1 MPGANRGGDSIAA
14 IGPCDLPGTVSAPA
28 AWLRPMLKLQG
39 IAVSPGVTIGE
50 ALVLDSEGFRIPRRF
65 VARSAV
71 DTELER
77 LANAVAETSREIERN
92 RDAIQAELGGQY
104 AAIFAAHLAML
115 HDAKLQAELT
125 SAVRDKNFWPEYAV
139 SRTLRRYAK
148 VFQNLDNH
156 IAQRAHDIYD
166 IEKSLL
172 RNLLGQRR
180 ETLAAISQ
188 PVIVLAHNLT
198 PSETA
203 NLDRRFVQG
212 FATELGGP
220 GSHTAIVAEG
230 LEIPAV
236 VGLGPFLADV
246 SGGEPVILDGNQGIV
261 ILQPDEETIARYRL
275 EVETARTV
283 AARLDGLRDLP
294 AETTDG
300 VRIQVTGNIEFP
312 SEVEQCLSRGCDG
325 IGLYR
330 TEFLYLTSPREPTEE
345 DHFAAYSEVVR
356 SINDKPVVIRTLDLG
371 ADKMRTEKTPEEER
385 NPCLGLRSIRLSL
398 RQLPMFRTQLRAILR
413 ASAIGDVRV
422 LFPLVSTI
430 VELRQAR
437 MVLADVMED
446 LAEHGIAFNPKM
458 PVGMMVETPA
468 AVIML
473 DAFIRE
479 VDFVSIGTND
489 LIQYT
494 LAVDRGNKEVAELY
508 NASDPAVLRQLRRSL
523 DVAREAG
530 VPANVCGQMSGSVM
544 YTQLLLGLG
553 LRQMSVP
560 ASAIPEIKQVCR
572 SVSVAECRG
581 IAERALAMDSA
592 REVKAFLRDQM
603 RRLLSE
609 SVA

>member
-1 MPGANRGGDSIAA
+1 
-14 IGPCDLPGTVSAPA
+14 
-28 AWLRPMLKLQG
+28 MLKLQG

-65 VARSAV
+65 VERSAV

-77 LANAVAETSREIERN
+77 LRNAVSETAREIERN
-92 RDAIQAELGGQY
+92 RDAIRAELGEQY
-104 AAIFAAHLAML
+104 AAIFDAHLAML
-115 HDAKLQAELT
+115 HDDRLQGELT
-125 SAVRDKNFWPEYAV
+125 SAVRDRNWWPEYAV

-148 VFQNLDNH
+148 VFQSLDNH
-156 IAQRAHDIYD
+156 ISQRAHDIYD

-203 NLDRRFVQG
+203 NLDRRFVKG

-246 SGGEPVILDGNQGIV
+246 SGGEPVILDGHHGVV
-261 ILQPDEETIARYRL
+261 ILQPDEETIARYKL
-275 EVETARTV
+275 ELEAARTA
-283 AARLDGLRDLP
+283 AARLDTLRDVP

-300 VRIQVTGNIEFP
+300 VRIQLTGNIEFP
-312 SEVEQCLSRGCDG
+312 SEAEQCLSRGCDG

-330 TEFLYLTSPREPTEE
+330 TEFLYLTSREEPTEE
-345 DHFAAYSEVVR
+345 DHFAAYAAVVR
-356 SINDKPVVIRTLDLG
+356 SMQGKPVVIRTLDLG
-371 ADKMRTEKTPEEER
+371 ADKMRTETTPEEER

-413 ASAIGDVRV
+413 ASALGDVRV
-422 LFPLVSTI
+422 LFPLVSTV

-437 MVLADVMED
+437 LVLADVMED

-468 AVIML
+468 AVMML
-473 DAFIRE
+473 DAFIKE

-494 LAVDRGNKEVAELY
+494 LAVDRGNKEVADLY
-508 NASDPAVLRQLRRSL
+508 NACDPAVLRLLSRSL

-553 LRQMSVP
+553 LRQLSVP
-560 ASAIPEIKQVCR
+560 ASAIPEVKQVCR
-572 SVSVAECRG
+572 SVSVADCRE
-581 IAERALAMDSA
+581 IAARALQMDSA

-603 RRLLSE
+603 RRRLPE
-609 SVA
+609 TVA

>member
-14 IGPCDLPGTVSAPA
+14 IGPCDLPGTVSAPVA
-28 AWLRPMLKLQG
+28 GLRPMLKLQG

-508 NASDPAVLRQLRRSL
+508 NACDPAVLRQLRRSL

>member
-1 MPGANRGGDSIAA
+1 
-14 IGPCDLPGTVSAPA
+14 
-28 AWLRPMLKLQG
+28 MLKLQG

-65 VARSAV
+65 VERSAV
-71 DTELER
+71 DTELAR
-77 LANAVAETSREIERN
+77 LATAVAETAHEVERN
-92 RDAIQAELGGQY
+92 RDAIRAELGDKY
-104 AAIFAAHLAML
+104 AAIFKAHLAML
-115 HDAKLQAELT
+115 HDTKLQEELT
-125 SAVRDKNFWPEYAV
+125 SAVRDKNWWPEYAV

-148 VFQNLDNH
+148 AFQNLDNH

-166 IEKSLL
+166 LEKSLL

-203 NLDRRFVQG
+203 NLDRRLVRG

-236 VGLGPFLADV
+236 VGVGPFLADV
-246 SGGEPVILDGNQGIV
+246 SGGEPVILDGNQGVI
-261 ILQPDEETIARYRL
+261 ILQPDEETIAQYRL
-275 EVETARTV
+275 EEEAARTV

-300 VRIQVTGNIEFP
+300 VRVQIMGNIEFP
-312 SEVEQCLSRGCDG
+312 SEVEQCISRGCDG

-330 TEFLYLTSPREPTEE
+330 TEFLYLTSRREPTEE
-345 DHFAAYSEVVR
+345 DHYAAYSEVVKAMP
-356 SINDKPVVIRTLDLG
+356 DKPVVIRTLDLG
-371 ADKMRTEKTPEEER
+371 ADKMLTERTPEEER

-398 RQLPMFRTQLRAILR
+398 RQLPIFRTQLRAILR
-413 ASAIGDVRV
+413 ASALGDVRV
-422 LFPLVSTI
+422 MFPLVSTI

-468 AVIML
+468 AVMML
-473 DAFIRE
+473 DAFIKE

-494 LAVDRGNKEVAELY
+494 LAVDRGNKEVADLY
-508 NASDPAVLRQLRRSL
+508 NACDPAVLRLLRRSL
-523 DVAREAG
+523 DVAHEAG

-553 LRQMSVP
+553 LRHLSVP
-560 ASAIPEIKQVCR
+560 ASAIPEVKQVCR
-572 SVSVAECRG
+572 SVSVADCRL
-581 IAERALAMDSA
+581 IANKALTMHAA
-592 REVKAFLRDQM
+592 QEVKAYLRDQM
-603 RRLLSE
+603 RRLLAHT
-609 SVA
+609 VA

>member
-1 MPGANRGGDSIAA
+1 
-14 IGPCDLPGTVSAPA
+14 
-28 AWLRPMLKLQG
+28 MLKLQG
-39 IAVSPGVTIGE
+39 IAVSSGVTIGE

-71 DTELER
+71 DTELQR
-77 LANAVAETSREIERN
+77 LSNAIAESTAEIKKN
-92 RDAIQAELGGQY
+92 RDAVRGELGEQY
-104 AAIFAAHLAML
+104 AAIFDAHLAML
-115 HDAKLQAELT
+115 HDQRLQEELT
-125 SAVRDKNFWPEYAV
+125 SAVRERNWWPEYAV

-180 ETLAAISQ
+180 ETLAAISE
-188 PVIVLAHNLT
+188 PVVILAHNLT

-203 NLDRRFVQG
+203 NLDRRFVKG

-236 VGLGPFLADV
+236 VGIGPFLADV
-246 SGGEPVILDGNQGIV
+246 SGGEPVILDGNQGVV

-275 EVETARTV
+275 EAEVAETV
-283 AARLDGLRDLP
+283 AASLGQLRDLP

-300 VRIQVTGNIEFP
+300 VRIQIRGNIEFP
-312 SEVEQCLSRGCDG
+312 EEVEQCMRRGSDG

-330 TEFLYLTSPREPTEE
+330 TEFLYLTSQHEPSEE
-345 DHFAAYSEVVR
+345 DHYRAYRKVIDAIDGKPMVV
-356 SINDKPVVIRTLDLG
+356 RTLDLG
-371 ADKMRTEKTPEEER
+371 SDKMLTEKSPEEER

-413 ASAIGDVRV
+413 ASAHGDVRV
-422 LFPLVSTI
+422 MFPLVSTI
-430 VELRQAR
+430 LELRQAR

-446 LAEHGIAFNPKM
+446 LAEHDIDFNPKLKI
-458 PVGMMVETPA
+458 GIMVETPA
-468 AVIML
+468 AAMML
-473 DAFIRE
+473 DAFIEE
-479 VDFVSIGTND
+479 VDFVSVGTND

-494 LAVDRGNKEVAELY
+494 LAVDRGNKDVADLY
-508 NASDPAVLRQLRRSL
+508 SACDPAVIRLLKRSL
-523 DVAREAG
+523 DIADDAG
-530 VPANVCGQMSGSVM
+530 VSASVCGQMSGSVM

-553 LRQMSVP
+553 LRELSVP
-560 ASAIPEIKQVCR
+560 AAAIPEIKQAVR
-572 SVSVAECRG
+572 SVSIADCQAVAKRVLE
-581 IAERALAMDSA
+581 MNSA
-592 REVKAFLRDQM
+592 RDVKAFLRDQK
-603 RRLLSE
+603 RRLLAE
-609 SVA
+609 TVA

>member
-1 MPGANRGGDSIAA
+1 
-14 IGPCDLPGTVSAPA
+14 
-28 AWLRPMLKLQG
+28 MLKLQG

-50 ALVLDSEGFRIPRRF
+50 ALVLDAEGFRIPRRF

-71 DTELER
+71 DTELSR
-77 LANAVAETSREIERN
+77 LAKAIEDTSREIERN

-104 AAIFAAHLAML
+104 AGIFAAHLAML
-115 HDAKLQAELT
+115 HDPKLQEELT
-125 SAVRDKNFWPEYAV
+125 SAVRDRNFWPEYAV

-148 VFQNLDNH
+148 AFQNLDNH

-172 RNLLGQRR
+172 RNLLGQAR

-246 SGGEPVILDGNQGIV
+246 SGGEPVILDGNQGVV

-283 AARLDGLRDLP
+283 AARLDRFRDLP

-312 SEVEQCLSRGCDG
+312 SEAEQCLSRGCDG

-345 DHFAAYSEVVR
+345 DHYAAYAEVVR
-356 SINDKPVVIRTLDLG
+356 SMQGKPVVIRTLDLG
-371 ADKMRTEKTPEEER
+371 ADKMRTESTPEEER

-413 ASAIGDVRV
+413 ASALGDVRV

-430 VELRQAR
+430 MELRQAR

-473 DAFIRE
+473 DAFVRE
-479 VDFVSIGTND
+479 VDFLSIGTND

-508 NASDPAVLRQLRRSL
+508 NACDPAVLRQLRRSL
-523 DVAREAG
+523 EVAREAG

-544 YTQLLLGLG
+544 FTQLLLGMG

-572 SVSVAECRG
+572 SVSVAECRV
-581 IAERALAMDSA
+581 IAERALSMDGA
-592 REVKAFLRDQM
+592 REVKAYLRDQM
-603 RRLLSE
+603 RRLLSDTI
-609 SVA
+609 A

>member
-1 MPGANRGGDSIAA
+1 MPARYGR
-14 IGPCDLPGTVSAPA
+14 V
-28 AWLRPMLKLQG
+28 MLKLQG

-71 DTELER
+71 DSELER
-77 LANAVAETSREIERN
+77 LARAVADTAKEIERN
-92 RDAIQAELGGQY
+92 RDAIELELGGQY
-104 AAIFAAHLAML
+104 AAIFEAHLAML
-115 HDAKLQAELT
+115 HDTRLQEELQ
-125 SAVRDKNFWPEYAV
+125 SAVRDRNWWPEYAV

-172 RNLLGQRR
+172 RNLLGERR
-180 ETLAAISQ
+180 ETLADISQ

-246 SGGEPVILDGNQGIV
+246 SGGEPVILDGNQGVV

-275 EVETARTV
+275 EAEIARSV
-283 AARLDGLRDLP
+283 AARLDTLRDLP
-294 AETTDG
+294 AETIDG
-300 VRIQVTGNIEFP
+300 VRIGIHGNIEFP
-312 SEVEQCLSRGCDG
+312 NEAEHCIARGCDG

-356 SINDKPVVIRTLDLG
+356 AMPNLPVVIRTLDLG
-371 ADKMRTEKTPEEER
+371 ADKLRTETTSEER

-398 RQLPMFRTQLRAILR
+398 RHIPSFRTQLRAILR
-413 ASAIGDVRV
+413 VSAMGDVRV
-422 LFPLVSTI
+422 LFPLISTI
-430 VELRQAR
+430 LELRQAR

-446 LAEHGIAFNPKM
+446 LAEKRIDFNRNMK
-458 PVGMMVETPA
+458 VGMMVETPA
-468 AVIML
+468 AAMMIDV
-473 DAFIRE
+473 FVKE

-494 LAVDRGNKEVAELY
+494 LAVDRGNKDVADLY
-508 NASDPAVLRQLRRSL
+508 NASDPSVLRLIRRSL
-523 DVAREAG
+523 DAAAAVG
-530 VPANVCGQMSGSVM
+530 VPANLCGQMSGSVV

-553 LRQMSVP
+553 LRQLSVP
-560 ASAIPEIKQVCR
+560 PSSIPEVKQVCR
-572 SVSVAECRG
+572 SVSVAECRL
-581 IAERALAMDSA
+581 IADRALEMDSA
-592 REVKAFLRDQM
+592 REVKNFLRDQ
-603 RRLLSE
+603 LSRVLPE
-609 SVA
+609 TAV

>member
-1 MPGANRGGDSIAA
+1 
-14 IGPCDLPGTVSAPA
+14 
-28 AWLRPMLKLQG
+28 MLKLQG
-39 IAVSPGVTIGE
+39 IAVSAGVTIGE

-65 VARSAV
+65 VERSAV
-71 DTELER
+71 DTELAR
-77 LANAVAETSREIERN
+77 LAAAIAETTREVERN
-92 RDAIQAELGGQY
+92 RDAIRTELGDQY
-104 AAIFAAHLAML
+104 AAIFEAHLAML
-115 HDAKLQAELT
+115 HDDRLQQELT
-125 SAVRDKNFWPEYAV
+125 SAVRDRNWWPEYAV

-148 VFQNLDNH
+148 AFQNLDNH

-180 ETLAAISQ
+180 ETLASISQ
-188 PVIVLAHNLT
+188 PVVVLAHNLT

-203 NLDRRFVQG
+203 NLDRRLVKG

-236 VGLGPFLADV
+236 VGIGPFLADV

-261 ILQPDEETIARYRL
+261 ILQPDEETIARYRQEL
-275 EVETARTV
+275 EAARTV
-283 AARLDGLRDLP
+283 AARLDRLRDLP

-300 VRIQVTGNIEFP
+300 VRVQITGNIEFP
-312 SEVEQCLSRGCDG
+312 SEVEQCISRGCDG

-330 TEFLYLTSPREPTEE
+330 TEFLYLTSKREPTEE
-345 DHFAAYSEVVR
+345 DHFAAYSEVVKAMG
-356 SINDKPVVIRTLDLG
+356 DKPVVIRTLDLG
-371 ADKMRTEKTPEEER
+371 ADKMLTETTPEEER

-398 RQLPMFRTQLRAILR
+398 RQLPIFRTQLRAILR
-413 ASAIGDVRV
+413 ASALGDVRV
-422 LFPLVSTI
+422 MFPLVSTI

-468 AVIML
+468 AVMML
-473 DAFIRE
+473 DCFIKE

-494 LAVDRGNKEVAELY
+494 LAVDRGNKEVADLY
-508 NASDPAVLRQLRRSL
+508 NACDPAVLRQLRRSL

>member
-1 MPGANRGGDSIAA
+1 
-14 IGPCDLPGTVSAPA
+14 
-28 AWLRPMLKLQG
+28 MLKLQG

-65 VARSAV
+65 VERSAV

-77 LANAVAETSREIERN
+77 LANAVAETAREIERN
-92 RDAIQAELGGQY
+92 RDAIRAELGEQY
-104 AAIFAAHLAML
+104 AAIFDAHLAML
-115 HDAKLQAELT
+115 HDERLQGELT
-125 SAVRDKNFWPEYAV
+125 SAVRDKNWWPEYAV

-148 VFQNLDNH
+148 VFQSLDNH

-203 NLDRRFVQG
+203 NLDRRFVKG

-246 SGGEPVILDGNQGIV
+246 SGGEPVILDGQQGVV
-261 ILQPDEETIARYRL
+261 ILQPDEETIARYKL
-275 EVETARTV
+275 ELEAARTV
-283 AARLDGLRDLP
+283 AAKLDTLRDLP
-294 AETTDG
+294 AETLDG
-300 VRIQVTGNIEFP
+300 ERIQLTGNIEFP
-312 SEVEQCLSRGCDG
+312 SEAEQCLSRGCDG

-330 TEFLYLTSPREPTEE
+330 TEFLYLTSRREPTEE
-345 DHFAAYSEVVR
+345 DHFAAYSEVVQAMHG
-356 SINDKPVVIRTLDLG
+356 KPVVIRTLDLG
-371 ADKMRTEKTPEEER
+371 ADKMRTETTPEEER

-413 ASAIGDVRV
+413 ASALGDVRV

-437 MVLADVMED
+437 LVLADVMED

-468 AVIML
+468 AVMML
-473 DAFIRE
+473 DAFIKE

-494 LAVDRGNKEVAELY
+494 LAVDRGNKEVADLY
-508 NASDPAVLRQLRRSL
+508 NACDPAVLRLLSRSL

-553 LRQMSVP
+553 LRQLSVP
-560 ASAIPEIKQVCR
+560 PSAIPEVKQACR
-572 SVSVAECRG
+572 SVSVADCRE
-581 IAERALAMDSA
+581 IAARALQMDSA

-603 RRLLSE
+603 RRRLSE
-609 SVA
+609 TVG

>member
-1 MPGANRGGDSIAA
+1 
-14 IGPCDLPGTVSAPA
+14 
-28 AWLRPMLKLQG
+28 MLKLQG

-65 VARSAV
+65 VERSAV
-71 DTELER
+71 DTELAR
-77 LANAVAETSREIERN
+77 LSHAIGETAREMERN
-92 RDAIQAELGGQY
+92 RDAIRAELGEQY
-104 AAIFAAHLAML
+104 AAIFEAHLAML
-115 HDAKLQAELT
+115 HDEKLQRELQT
-125 SAVRDKNFWPEYAV
+125 AVRDRNWWPEYAV

-148 VFQNLDNH
+148 VFQSLDNH
-156 IAQRAHDIYD
+156 ISQRAHDIYD

-203 NLDRRFVQG
+203 TLDRRFVKG

-236 VGLGPFLADV
+236 VGVGPFLADV
-246 SGGEPVILDGNQGIV
+246 SGGEPVILDGNQGLV
-261 ILQPDEETIARYRL
+261 ILQPDEETIARYRQEL
-275 EVETARTV
+275 EAAQTV
-283 AARLDGLRDLP
+283 ATQLKEIRDLP

-300 VRIQVTGNIEFP
+300 VRIQLTGNIEFP
-312 SEVEQCLSRGCDG
+312 SEAEQCLARGCDG

-330 TEFLYLTSPREPTEE
+330 TEFLYLASKTEPTEE
-345 DHFAAYSEVVR
+345 DHYAAYAEVVQAMAGR
-356 SINDKPVVIRTLDLG
+356 PVVIRTLDLG
-371 ADKMRTEKTPEEER
+371 ADKMHARLNIEEER

-413 ASAIGDVRV
+413 ASALGDVRV
-422 LFPLVSTI
+422 MFPLISTI

-446 LAEHGIAFNPKM
+446 LAEHGIAFNRKM

-468 AVIML
+468 AVMML
-473 DAFIRE
+473 DIFIKE

-494 LAVDRGNKEVAELY
+494 LAVDRGNKDVADLY
-508 NASDPAVLRQLRRSL
+508 NACDPAVLRLLRRSL

-544 YTQLLLGLG
+544 FTQLLLGLG
-553 LRQMSVP
+553 LRQLSVP
-560 ASAIPEIKQVCR
+560 PSAIPEVKQVCR
-572 SVSVAECRG
+572 SVSVAECRL
-581 IAERALAMDSA
+581 IAEKALAMDGA
-592 REVKAFLRDQM
+592 REVKAYLRDQLR
-603 RRLLSE
+603 RRLAQA
-609 SVA
+609 VA

>member
-1 MPGANRGGDSIAA
+1 
-14 IGPCDLPGTVSAPA
+14 
-28 AWLRPMLKLQG
+28 MLKLQG

-50 ALVLDSEGFRIPRRF
+50 ALVLGSEGFRIPRRF
-65 VARSAV
+65 VERSAV
-71 DTELER
+71 DTELSR
-77 LANAVAETSREIERN
+77 LGHAVAETAGELSRN
-92 RDAIQAELGGQY
+92 RDRIREELGEQY
-104 AAIFAAHLAML
+104 AAIFDAQIAML
-115 HDAKLQAELT
+115 QDEKLQQELT
-125 SAVRDKNFWPEYAV
+125 SAVRDRNWWPEYAV

-148 VFQNLDNH
+148 VFQSLDNH
-156 IAQRAHDIYD
+156 ISQRAHDIYD

-236 VGLGPFLADV
+236 VGVGPFLSDV
-246 SGGEPVILDGNQGIV
+246 SGGEPVILDGNQGLV

-275 EVETARTV
+275 EVE
-283 AARLDGLRDLP
+283 AAQSAQAKLEGLRDLP

-300 VRIQVTGNIEFP
+300 VSIQILGNIEFP
-312 SEVEQCLSRGCDG
+312 SEVEQCISRGCDG

-330 TEFLYLTSPREPTEE
+330 TEFLYLTSRIEPTEE
-345 DHFAAYSEVVR
+345 DHFAAYSEVVKALP
-356 SINDKPVVIRTLDLG
+356 DKPVVIRTVDLG
-371 ADKMRTEKTPEEER
+371 ADKMLTETTPEEER

-413 ASAIGDVRV
+413 ASALGDVRV
-422 LFPLVSTI
+422 MFPLISTI
-430 VELRQAR
+430 TELRQAR

-446 LAEHGIAFNPKM
+446 LAEHDIPFNRNM
-458 PVGMMVETPA
+458 PVGIMVETPA
-468 AVIML
+468 AAVML
-473 DAFIRE
+473 DAFVKE
-479 VDFVSIGTND
+479 VDFVSVGTND

-494 LAVDRGNKEVAELY
+494 LAVDRGNKEVADLY
-508 NASDPAVLRQLRRSL
+508 NACDPAVLRLLRRSL

-530 VPANVCGQMSGSVM
+530 VPASVCGQMSGSVM

-553 LRQMSVP
+553 LRQLSVP
-560 ASAIPEIKQVCR
+560 PSAIPEVKQVCR
-572 SVSVAECRG
+572 SVSVAECRL
-581 IAERALAMDSA
+581 IADKVLAMDGV
-592 REVKAFLRDQM
+592 REVKAYLRDQLR
-603 RRLLSE
+603 RRLAE
-609 SVA
+609 TIA

>member
-1 MPGANRGGDSIAA
+1 
-14 IGPCDLPGTVSAPA
+14 
-28 AWLRPMLKLQG
+28 MLKLQG

-50 ALVLDSEGFRIPRRF
+50 ALVLDTEGFRIPRRF

-77 LANAVAETSREIERN
+77 LSRAVAETSAEIERN
-92 RDAIQAELGGQY
+92 RDAIRSELGDQY
-104 AAIFAAHLAML
+104 AAIFSAHQAML
-115 HDAKLQAELT
+115 HDPRLQEELV
-125 SAVRDKNFWPEYAV
+125 SAVRDRNFWPEYAV

-148 VFQNLDNH
+148 VFQSLDDH
-156 IAQRAHDIYD
+156 VAQRAHDIYD

-172 RNLLGQRR
+172 RHLLGQER

-188 PVIVLAHNLT
+188 PVIILAHNLT

-246 SGGEPVILDGNQGIV
+246 SGGEPVILDGHQGVV

-275 EVETARTV
+275 EVEAARTV
-283 AARLDGLRDLP
+283 AARLHGLRDLP
-294 AETTDG
+294 AETLDG
-300 VRIQVTGNIEFP
+300 VRVQITGNIEFP
-312 SEVEQCLSRGCDG
+312 NEAEHCLARGCDG

-330 TEFLYLTSPREPTEE
+330 TEFLYLTARREPTEE
-345 DHFAAYSEVVR
+345 DHYAAYAEVARVMAGR
-356 SINDKPVVIRTLDLG
+356 PVVIRTLDLG
-371 ADKMRTEKTPEEER
+371 ADKMLTESTPEEER

-413 ASAIGDVRV
+413 ASALGDVRV

-446 LAEHGIAFNPKM
+446 LAEHGIPFNRDL
-458 PVGMMVETPA
+458 PVGIMVETPA
-468 AVIML
+468 AVMML
-473 DAFIRE
+473 DVFIKE
-479 VDFVSIGTND
+479 VDFVSLGTND

-494 LAVDRGNKEVAELY
+494 LAVDRSNKEVAELY
-508 NASDPAVLRQLRRSL
+508 NACDPAVLRLLQRSF
-523 DVAREAG
+523 DIAREAG

-553 LRQMSVP
+553 LRQLSVP
-560 ASAIPEIKQVCR
+560 ASAIPEVKQACR

-581 IAERALAMDSA
+581 IAERALQMEGA
-592 REVKAFLRDQM
+592 REVKAYLTDQM
-603 RRLLSE
+603 RRRG
-609 SVA
+609 AAAGAR

>member
-1 MPGANRGGDSIAA
+1 
-14 IGPCDLPGTVSAPA
+14 
-28 AWLRPMLKLQG
+28 MLKLQG
-39 IAVSPGVTIGE
+39 IAVSAGVSIGE

-65 VARSAV
+65 VERSAV
-71 DTELER
+71 DTELSR
-77 LANAVAETSREIERN
+77 LHAAITETSREMERN
-92 RDAIQAELGGQY
+92 RDAIRAELGEQY
-104 AAIFAAHLAML
+104 AAIFDAHLAML
-115 HDAKLQAELT
+115 HDERLQQELT
-125 SAVRDKNFWPEYAV
+125 SAVRDRNWWPEYAV

-188 PVIVLAHNLT
+188 PVVVLAHNLT

-203 NLDRRFVQG
+203 NLDRRFVMG

-236 VGLGPFLADV
+236 VGVGPFLADV

-261 ILQPDEETIARYRL
+261 ILQPDEETIARYREEL
-275 EVETARTV
+275 AAARSV
-283 AARLDGLRDLP
+283 AARLDRLRDLP

-300 VRIQVTGNIEFP
+300 VRVQITGNIEFP
-312 SEVEQCLSRGCDG
+312 SEAEHCLARGCDG

-330 TEFLYLTSPREPTEE
+330 TEFLYLTSRREPTEE
-345 DHFAAYSEVVR
+345 DHFAAYATVVQAMGG
-356 SINDKPVVIRTLDLG
+356 KPVVIRTLDLG
-371 ADKMRTEKTPEEER
+371 ADKLLTERSPEEER

-413 ASAIGDVRV
+413 ASALGDVRV
-422 LFPLVSTI
+422 MFPLISTI

-446 LAEHGIAFNPKM
+446 LAEHGIAFNPRM

-468 AVIML
+468 AVVML
-473 DAFIRE
+473 DALVKE
-479 VDFVSIGTND
+479 VDFVSVGTND

-494 LAVDRGNKEVAELY
+494 LAVDRGNKEVADLY
-508 NASDPAVLRQLRRSL
+508 NACDPAVLRLLRRSL
-523 DVAREAG
+523 DVANEAG

-553 LRQMSVP
+553 LRHLSVP
-560 ASAIPEIKQVCR
+560 AAVIPEVKQACR
-572 SVSVAECRG
+572 SVSVAECRV
-581 IAERALAMDSA
+581 IAEKALAMDGA
-592 REVKAFLRDQM
+592 REVKAFLRDQL
-603 RRLLSE
+603 RRLLAE
-609 SVA
+609 AVA

>member
-1 MPGANRGGDSIAA
+1 
-14 IGPCDLPGTVSAPA
+14 
-28 AWLRPMLKLQG
+28 MLKLQG

-468 AVIML
+468 AVMML
-473 DAFIRE
+473 DAFIKE

-494 LAVDRGNKEVAELY
+494 LAVDRGNKEVADLY
-508 NASDPAVLRQLRRSL
+508 NACDPAVLRQLRRSL

>member
-1 MPGANRGGDSIAA
+1 
-14 IGPCDLPGTVSAPA
+14 
-28 AWLRPMLKLQG
+28 MLKLQG

-65 VARSAV
+65 VERSAV
-71 DTELER
+71 DTELAR
-77 LANAVAETSREIERN
+77 LSHAIGETAREMERN
-92 RDAIQAELGGQY
+92 RDAIRSELGEQY
-104 AAIFAAHLAML
+104 AAIFEAHLAML
-115 HDAKLQAELT
+115 HDEKLQRELQT
-125 SAVRDKNFWPEYAV
+125 AVRDRNWWPEYAV

-148 VFQNLDNH
+148 VFQSLDNH
-156 IAQRAHDIYD
+156 ISQRAHDIYD

-203 NLDRRFVQG
+203 TLDRRFVKG

-246 SGGEPVILDGNQGIV
+246 SGGEPVILDGNQGLV
-261 ILQPDEETIARYRL
+261 ILQPDEETIARYRQEL
-275 EVETARTV
+275 EAAQTV
-283 AARLDGLRDLP
+283 AAQLKEIRDLP

-300 VRIQVTGNIEFP
+300 VRIQLTGNIEFP
-312 SEVEQCLSRGCDG
+312 SEAEQCIARGCDG

-330 TEFLYLTSPREPTEE
+330 TEFLYLASKTEPTED
-345 DHFAAYSEVVR
+345 DHYAAYAEVVQAMAGR
-356 SINDKPVVIRTLDLG
+356 PVVIRTLDLG
-371 ADKMRTEKTPEEER
+371 ADKMHARLNIEEER

-413 ASAIGDVRV
+413 ASALGDVRV
-422 LFPLVSTI
+422 MFPLISTI

-446 LAEHGIAFNPKM
+446 LAEHGIAFNRKM

-468 AVIML
+468 AVMML
-473 DAFIRE
+473 DTFIKE

-494 LAVDRGNKEVAELY
+494 LAVDRGNKDVADLY
-508 NASDPAVLRQLRRSL
+508 NACDPAVLRLLRRSL

-544 YTQLLLGLG
+544 FTQLLLGLG
-553 LRQMSVP
+553 LRQLSVP
-560 ASAIPEIKQVCR
+560 PSAIPEVKQVCR
-572 SVSVAECRG
+572 SVSVAECRL
-581 IAERALAMDSA
+581 IAEKALTMDGA
-592 REVKAFLRDQM
+592 REVKAYLRDQLR
-603 RRLLSE
+603 RRLAQA
-609 SVA
+609 VA

>member
-1 MPGANRGGDSIAA
+1 
-14 IGPCDLPGTVSAPA
+14 
-28 AWLRPMLKLQG
+28 MLKLQG
-39 IAVSPGVTIGE
+39 IAVSSGVTIGE

-71 DTELER
+71 DTELQR
-77 LANAVAETSREIERN
+77 LSNAIAESTAEIKKN
-92 RDAIQAELGGQY
+92 RDAVRGELGEQY
-104 AAIFAAHLAML
+104 AAIFDAHLAML
-115 HDAKLQAELT
+115 HDQRLQEELT
-125 SAVRDKNFWPEYAV
+125 SAVRERNWWPEYAV

-180 ETLAAISQ
+180 ETLAAISE
-188 PVIVLAHNLT
+188 PVVILAHNLT

-203 NLDRRFVQG
+203 NLDRRFVKG

-236 VGLGPFLADV
+236 VGIGPFLADV
-246 SGGEPVILDGNQGIV
+246 SGGEPVILDGNQGVV

-275 EVETARTV
+275 EAEVAETV
-283 AARLDGLRDLP
+283 AASLGQLRDLP

-300 VRIQVTGNIEFP
+300 VRVQIRGNIEFP
-312 SEVEQCLSRGCDG
+312 EEVEQCMRRGSDG

-330 TEFLYLTSPREPTEE
+330 TEFLYLTSQHEPSEE
-345 DHFAAYSEVVR
+345 DHYRAYRKVIDAIDGKPMVV
-356 SINDKPVVIRTLDLG
+356 RTLDLG
-371 ADKMRTEKTPEEER
+371 SDKMLTEKSPEEER

-413 ASAIGDVRV
+413 ASAHGDVRV
-422 LFPLVSTI
+422 MFPLVSTI
-430 VELRQAR
+430 LELRQAR

-446 LAEHGIAFNPKM
+446 LAEHDIDFNPKLKI
-458 PVGMMVETPA
+458 GIMVETPA
-468 AVIML
+468 AAMML
-473 DAFIRE
+473 DAFIEE
-479 VDFVSIGTND
+479 VDFVSVGTND

-494 LAVDRGNKEVAELY
+494 LAVDRGNKDVADLY
-508 NASDPAVLRQLRRSL
+508 SACDPAVIRLLKRSL
-523 DVAREAG
+523 DIADNAG
-530 VPANVCGQMSGSVM
+530 VSASVCGQMSGSVM

-553 LRQMSVP
+553 LRELSVP
-560 ASAIPEIKQVCR
+560 AAAIPEIKQAVR
-572 SVSVAECRG
+572 SVSIADCQAVAKRVLE
-581 IAERALAMDSA
+581 MNSA
-592 REVKAFLRDQM
+592 RDVKAFLRDQK
-603 RRLLSE
+603 RRLLAE
-609 SVA
+609 TVA

>member
-1 MPGANRGGDSIAA
+1 
-14 IGPCDLPGTVSAPA
+14 
-28 AWLRPMLKLQG
+28 MLKLQG

-65 VARSAV
+65 VERSAV
-71 DTELER
+71 DTELQR
-77 LANAVAETSREIERN
+77 LKNAVAETAREIERN
-92 RDAIQAELGGQY
+92 RDAIRSELGEQY
-104 AAIFAAHLAML
+104 AAIFDAHLAML
-115 HDAKLQAELT
+115 HDERLQGELT
-125 SAVRDKNFWPEYAV
+125 SAVRDKNLWPEYAV

-156 IAQRAHDIYD
+156 ISQRAHDIYD

-203 NLDRRFVQG
+203 NLDRRFVKG

-246 SGGEPVILDGNQGIV
+246 SGGEPVILDGQQGVV
-261 ILQPDEETIARYRL
+261 ILQPDEETIARYKL
-275 EVETARTV
+275 ELEAART
-283 AARLDGLRDLP
+283 AAAKLGTLRDLP

-300 VRIQVTGNIEFP
+300 VRIQLTGNIEFP
-312 SEVEQCLSRGCDG
+312 SEAEQCLSRGCDG

-330 TEFLYLTSPREPTEE
+330 TEFLYLTSRREPTEE
-345 DHFAAYSEVVR
+345 DHFAAYSAVVQ
-356 SINDKPVVIRTLDLG
+356 SMHGKPVVIRTLDLG
-371 ADKMRTEKTPEEER
+371 ADKMRTETTPEEER

-413 ASAIGDVRV
+413 ASALGDVRV
-422 LFPLVSTI
+422 LFPLVSTL

-437 MVLADVMED
+437 LVLADVMED

-468 AVIML
+468 AVMML
-473 DAFIRE
+473 DAFIKE

-494 LAVDRGNKEVAELY
+494 LAVDRGNKEVADLY
-508 NASDPAVLRQLRRSL
+508 NACDPAVLRLLSRSL

-553 LRQMSVP
+553 LRQLSVP
-560 ASAIPEIKQVCR
+560 ASAIPEVKQVCR
-572 SVSVAECRG
+572 SVSVTDCRE
-581 IAERALAMDSA
+581 IAVRALQMDSA
-592 REVKAFLRDQM
+592 REVKAFLRDQLR
-603 RRLLSE
+603 RRLSE
-609 SVA
+609 TVA

>member
-1 MPGANRGGDSIAA
+1 
-14 IGPCDLPGTVSAPA
+14 
-28 AWLRPMLKLQG
+28 MLKLQG

-50 ALVLDSEGFRIPRRF
+50 ALVLDAEGFRIPRRF
-65 VARSAV
+65 VERSAV
-71 DTELER
+71 DTELAR
-77 LANAVAETSREIERN
+77 LAHAVAETARDVERN
-92 RDAIQAELGGQY
+92 RDAIRAELGDQY
-104 AAIFAAHLAML
+104 AAIFEAHLAML
-115 HDAKLQAELT
+115 HDEKLQQELT
-125 SAVRDKNFWPEYAV
+125 SAVRDRNWWPEYAV

-148 VFQNLDNH
+148 AFQNLDSH

-166 IEKSLL
+166 IEKALL

-203 NLDRRFVQG
+203 NLDRQFVQG

-236 VGLGPFLADV
+236 VGVGPFLADV
-246 SGGEPVILDGNQGIV
+246 SGGEPVILDGNQGVI
-261 ILQPDEETIARYRL
+261 ILQPDEETIARYRQEL
-275 EVETARTV
+275 ETARTV
-283 AARLDGLRDLP
+283 AAELDQLRDLP

-300 VRIQVTGNIEFP
+300 VRIQITGNIEFP
-312 SEVEQCLSRGCDG
+312 HEAEQCLSRGCDG

-330 TEFLYLTSPREPTEE
+330 TEFLYLTSRREPTEE
-345 DHFAAYSEVVR
+345 DHFAAYKAVVETMQGR
-356 SINDKPVVIRTLDLG
+356 PVVIRTLDLG
-371 ADKMRTEKTPEEER
+371 ADKLLTERSPEEER

-398 RQLPMFRTQLRAILR
+398 RQLPTFRTQLRAVLR
-413 ASAIGDVRV
+413 ASALGDVRV
-422 LFPLVSTI
+422 MFPLISTI

-446 LAEHGIAFNPKM
+446 LAEHGIEFNRKM

-468 AVIML
+468 AVMML
-473 DAFIRE
+473 DALIKE

-494 LAVDRGNKEVAELY
+494 LAVDRGNKDVADLY
-508 NASDPAVLRQLRRSL
+508 NASDPAVLRLLRRSL
-523 DVAREAG
+523 DVAFEAG

-553 LRQMSVP
+553 LRQLSVP
-560 ASAIPEIKQVCR
+560 PSAIPEVKQVCR
-572 SVSVAECRG
+572 SVSVAECRE
-581 IAERALAMDSA
+581 IAEKALAMDGA
-592 REVKAFLRDQM
+592 REVKTYLRDQL
-603 RRLLSE
+603 RRR
-609 SVA
+609 VAHAVA